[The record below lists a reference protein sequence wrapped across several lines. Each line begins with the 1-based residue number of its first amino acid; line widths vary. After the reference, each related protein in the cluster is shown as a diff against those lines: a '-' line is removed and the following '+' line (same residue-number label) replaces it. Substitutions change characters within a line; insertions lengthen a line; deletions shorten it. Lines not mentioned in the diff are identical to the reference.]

1 MQEKT
6 TQEKIRELCLLTEE
20 QLDWVTGGI
29 AGGNPGSPQGLG
41 TGAPGKG
48 KGNGEMFGKGRF

>member
-6 TQEKIRELCLLTEE
+6 TQENIRELNLLTEE

-29 AGGNPGSPQGLG
+29 KGGNPGSPQGLG

-48 KGNGEMFGKGRF
+48 KGDGAQQGNGRF